1 LKIRLPTGGTLVAP
15 ADPTHDAPSDCSH
28 LFSFLPLVASY
39 LASTQCLLKVLELVG
54 PLADVVKVL
63 DRSPELAV
71 NVVKFLKVAEALTP
85 CAQVSTGLGVLPF
98 VRDLLCL
105 ILQALHCIIGQLK
118 TIVAVMTG
126 LVSQLNSAQAAGN
139 TDLVQA
145 LEGETKKAQVKA
157 ADLFASIEAAQA
169 VLDLAGPFFG
179 TAGVQPVQLP
189 PALAT
194 TDLNSLKQ
202 LLGSLENSAASLQV
216 ARRRARRMRRM
227 TVYLAALPCSKHRST
242 RSEIFASPTHMTVS
256 APPQ

>member
-157 ADLFASIEAAQA
+157 ADLFASIEAA
-169 VLDLAGPFFG
+169 
-179 TAGVQPVQLP
+179 
-189 PALAT
+189 
-194 TDLNSLKQ
+194 
-202 LLGSLENSAASLQV
+202 
-216 ARRRARRMRRM
+216 
-227 TVYLAALPCSKHRST
+227 
-242 RSEIFASPTHMTVS
+242 
-256 APPQ
+256 